1 MDKFFRLI
9 LAGIVAGFVLFLV
22 ATLAYKYNNQL
33 SDPSLRYLFRE
44 NISMKWFYKLLF
56 LNIGMGMVMAVFY
69 SIITNG
75 LPGNGVVKGIFMG
88 FMIWFLLITQPLI
101 TLILAGTL
109 TQGLLVSWLAQG
121 LVSYVAAGICISV
134 IYKS

>member
-69 SIITNG
+69 SVITNG

-134 IYKS
+134 VYKA

>member
-56 LNIGMGMVMAVFY
+56 LNIGMGMVMAAFY
-69 SIITNG
+69 SVITNG
-75 LPGNGVVKGIFMG
+75 LPGTGVVKGIFMG

-134 IYKS
+134 VYKA

>member
-22 ATLAYKYNNQL
+22 ATLAYKNNNQL

-56 LNIGMGMVMAVFY
+56 LNIGMGMVMAAFY
-69 SIITNG
+69 SVITNG
-75 LPGNGVVKGIFMG
+75 LPGTGVVKGIFMG

-134 IYKS
+134 VYKA

>member
-109 TQGLLVSWLAQG
+109 TQGLLISWLAQG

>member
-56 LNIGMGMVMAVFY
+56 LNIGMGMVMTVFY

-109 TQGLLVSWLAQG
+109 TQGLLISWLAQG

>member
-69 SIITNG
+69 SVITNG

-134 IYKS
+134 VYKS

>member
-1 MDKFFRLI
+1 MEKLFRLI

-22 ATLAYKYNNQL
+22 ATLAYKYNNQM

-56 LNIGMGMVMAVFY
+56 LNIGMGMVMAGFY
-69 SIITNG
+69 SVINGG
-75 LPGNGVVKGIFMG
+75 LPGQGMIKGIFMG

-101 TLILAGTL
+101 TLILAGTF
-109 TQGLLVSWLAQG
+109 TQGLLISWLAQG
-121 LVSYVAAGICISV
+121 LVSYVAAGICISMV
-134 IYKS
+134 YKS